1 MIDYERAIA
10 KKKRKLF
17 QDLFGLLPKSGPVV
31 ARLGMVVNSYRG
43 VLLGFYLKPIPGIID
58 SEEYLLEW
66 VNLE

>member
-31 ARLGMVVNSYRG
+31 ARLGMVVNSKKGCPVR
-43 VLLGFYLKPIPGIID
+43 FSLKPIPGIIG
-58 SEEYLLEW
+58 SEEYHLEW
-66 VNLE
+66 VNLK

>member
-43 VLLGFYLKPIPGIID
+43 VLLGFP
-58 SEEYLLEW
+58 
-66 VNLE
+66 